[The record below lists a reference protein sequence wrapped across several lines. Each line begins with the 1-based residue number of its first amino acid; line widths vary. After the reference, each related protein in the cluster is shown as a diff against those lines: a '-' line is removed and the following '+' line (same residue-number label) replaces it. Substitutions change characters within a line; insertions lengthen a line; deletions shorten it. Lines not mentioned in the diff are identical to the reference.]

1 MAAHVPQQSN
11 VSLPHSGLEKAP
23 VVLPLPLHTDL
34 RQIMDTHDSSLMATR
49 EATMKDSDHIRGIPV
64 AKQLLLQTPMYQSYG
79 PINRSTLPSG
89 NASLRVPHTPVGS
102 GNREVKGATPSSAD
116 ANRNTLAEDIIRA
129 LRPPSAKRKRDDS
142 QVGGSTDHNVS
153 LDSPLAKRSRTVP
166 ARAIS
171 HTEGVQSISD
181 HVPDPRESSA
191 SAPSAPVH
199 PPPTFEVNTVSVPT
213 VQNFQN
219 NSRGQSSSHSAH
231 THVQS
236 QSSVP
241 AAPMHP
247 PPTLEVNTV
256 SVPAVQN
263 FQTNSRGQSSSHSTY
278 THPQSQS
285 LVPAA
290 PVHSPPTF
298 EVNAVS
304 VPVVRNSQILQGQ
317 SSSHSAH
324 THLQSQSSSH
334 NPQTHLQGPSSYSYP
349 QTNSLGQASSH
360 DSQTHRQ
367 SQSLYYYLQTTPQG
381 QSLYYYPQANPQ
393 GQSSF
398 YVPQVNSQPQS
409 FSHYL
414 PTIAQWN
421 QRRPMALP
429 QIRHQHSP
437 SNLAGQSNWQP
448 LTLNG
453 TSLPYSPVPLTQ
465 APAGMVRY
473 QPPETLS
480 QGLSEARLPEG
491 GSSLTQTPASI
502 DQHRPSEALLRG
514 LSDARSPEGGSP
526 WTQLPERRLLQAR
539 SPEKESSAASPQKQV
554 VNMEYV
560 SVPSTSTTSVPPSR
574 LSGLPTPID
583 SALPPNVPE
592 LRPPLF
598 LPSSESPP
606 SSTTGS
612 SLPIRRSSGL
622 IPVVELELTPRK
634 LKSKARL
641 VQENGLPKTDVSS
654 TGTSLGSAV
663 VDSIAEAEPLFGR
676 PTGALAVASSGEQQ
690 GLRRPRS
697 KVYVLIPTVDK
708 RPWHFPTANKT
719 GHSSQKEQTVGEWSI
734 GVFMEPCLPLIMLY
748 AERKRHRG
756 KFLVMQC
763 IMNSKLIS
771 PLVEDSSYVQDFAR
785 RLIRRRCLWKGC
797 QAILDST

>member
-11 VSLPHSGLEKAP
+11 VSLPPSGLERAP
-23 VVLPLPLHTDL
+23 AVLPLPLHTDL

-49 EATMKDSDHIRGIPV
+49 EATMKDSDHTRGIPI
-64 AKQLLLQTPMYQSYG
+64 ARQLLLQTPMYQSYG
-79 PINRSTLPSG
+79 PIHRSALPSG

-102 GNREVKGATPSSAD
+102 GNREVKGAMPSSAD

-129 LRPPSAKRKRDDS
+129 LRPPNAKRKRDDS
-142 QVGGSTDHNVS
+142 QVGGSTDQNVS
-153 LDSPLAKRSRTVP
+153 LDSPLAKKSRTVP

-171 HTEGVQSISD
+171 HTEGVRSISD
-181 HVPDPRESSA
+181 HVPDPREGSE
-191 SAPSAPVH
+191 SAPTAPVH
-199 PPPTFEVNTVSVPT
+199 PPSTFEVNTVSVPTVQNFQNNSRGQSSSHSAYTHPQNQSSVPAAPVHPSPTFEVNTVSVPT

-231 THVQS
+231 THPQS

-241 AAPMHP
+241 AAPVYP
-247 PPTLEVNTV
+247 
-256 SVPAVQN
+256 S
-263 FQTNSRGQSSSHSTY
+263 
-278 THPQSQS
+278 
-285 LVPAA
+285 
-290 PVHSPPTF
+290 PTF

-304 VPVVRNSQILQGQ
+304 VPAIRNFLNNLRGQ
-317 SSSHSAH
+317 SSSHSAD

-334 NPQTHLQGPSSYSYP
+334 NPQTHLQGPSSYYYP

-360 DSQTHRQ
+360 NSQTHRQ
-367 SQSLYYYLQTTPQG
+367 SQSLQYYLQTTPQG

-409 FSHYL
+409 SSHHL

-437 SNLAGQSNWQP
+437 SYPAGQTNWGWQP
-448 LTLNG
+448 LISTG

-465 APAGMVRY
+465 APASMTRY

-480 QGLSEARLPEG
+480 QG
-491 GSSLTQTPASI
+491 
-502 DQHRPSEALLRG
+502 PSE
-514 LSDARSPEGGSP
+514 ARSPEGGSS
-526 WTQLPERRLLQAR
+526 WTQLPERRLSQAR
-539 SPEKESSAASPQKQV
+539 SPERESSAASPQKQV
-554 VNMEYV
+554 VSMEYV
-560 SVPSTSTTSVPPSR
+560 SVPNTSTTSVPASRPS
-574 LSGLPTPID
+574 GPPAPID

-592 LRPPLF
+592 TRPPLF
-598 LPSSESPP
+598 LPSPESPP

-612 SLPIRRSSGL
+612 PLPIRRSSGL

-654 TGTSLGSAV
+654 TGTSLDSV
-663 VDSIAEAEPLFGR
+663 VVGSIAEAEPLFGR

-708 RPWHFPTANKT
+708 RLWRLPITSTKENKT
-719 GHSSQKEQTVGEWSI
+719 SHSSQKEQTVGEWSI
-734 GVFMEPCLPLIMLY
+734 EFFMEPCLSLIMSY

-763 IMNSKLIS
+763 IVNSKLIS

-797 QAILDST
+797 HAILDST